1 MNTIISKLILILI
14 LLLAIFFFIGNY
26 YDETWQTID
35 YESYL
40 YSDEPPS
47 GHQIKQIFQQNY
59 KVRSL
64 QLSPSTLLIVNLNQ
78 NNHFHKRKFLTKN
91 IFFSSQPNKTINSP
105 LII

>member
-1 MNTIISKLILILI
+1 MKSIISKLILILI

-47 GHQIKQIFQQNY
+47 AHQIKQTFQQNY
-59 KVRSL
+59 KLKSTKVL
-64 QLSPSTLLIVNLNQ
+64 PSTILIVNLYQ
-78 NNHFHKRKFLTKN
+78 NHQFLKTKFLTKYN
-91 IFFSSQPNKTINSP
+91 IFSSQPPKTINFP
-105 LII
+105 LLI